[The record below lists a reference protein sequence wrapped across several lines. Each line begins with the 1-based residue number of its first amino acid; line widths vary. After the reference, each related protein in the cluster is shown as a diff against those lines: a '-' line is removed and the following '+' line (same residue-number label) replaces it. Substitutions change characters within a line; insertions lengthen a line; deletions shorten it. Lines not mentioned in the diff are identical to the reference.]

1 MFSEVPKPPPLERR
15 QLVVECP
22 WQEARRISEGCER
35 AVHERSM
42 SEPKAVAQN
51 GASGREPSPKALY
64 SRNDLRTALCRAQD
78 ARSFA
83 SGAWRQ
89 EHDCAVASPSTADRL
104 HCLHIDT
111 RPRKFREDVSDS
123 TGPVVAVNVKRRT
136 FAQPKLGLLCGGDK
150 GSTILWYKL
159 ELRPPFSVGISP
171 AGDEIDSRIAEC
183 TQNACSFADLV
194 SDGRCVVFDLPN
206 LCHEASF
213 RRTCLH
219 CKPCAEDRCVQKDEV
234 GQLSLNPERRRHW
247 IPEGKTT

>member
-1 MFSEVPKPPPLERR
+1 
-15 QLVVECP
+15 
-22 WQEARRISEGCER
+22 
-35 AVHERSM
+35 M
-42 SEPKAVAQN
+42 SE
-51 GASGREPSPKALY
+51 SFY
-64 SRNDLRTALCRAQD
+64 SRNDFRAMLCSAQD

-83 SGAWRQ
+83 SSGWRQ
-89 EHDCAVASPSTADRL
+89 EHDCAVACPSTADRL
-104 HCLHIDT
+104 HCRHIDT
-111 RPRKFREDVSDS
+111 CPREFREDVSDS
-123 TGPVVAVNVKRRT
+123 TGAVVAVNVKRRA

-150 GSTILWYKL
+150 SSTILWYKL

-171 AGDEIDSRIAEC
+171 DGDEIDSRIAEC

-234 GQLSLNPERRRHW
+234 GQLSLNPEGGDIGFRRERQRNFALLVRFQILTLRPFW
-247 IPEGKTT
+247 GLSCIQYNEGRGNNEKGFATDEKGCQLNDRKSRGG